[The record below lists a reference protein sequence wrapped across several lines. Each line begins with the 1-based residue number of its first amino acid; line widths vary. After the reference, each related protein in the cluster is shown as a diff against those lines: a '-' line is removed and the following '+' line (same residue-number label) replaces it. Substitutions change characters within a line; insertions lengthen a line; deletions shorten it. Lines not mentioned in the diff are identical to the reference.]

1 MAGRIVV
8 SNRTTVDDSPPLIPS
23 FLLLLLFA
31 KLFRIFVKHSN
42 SDSTTFHTI
51 IYSKKRIKLTF
62 RSYTTVDTILDRLK
76 FTGGITFLDRRKGK
90 ITRLGVGNAL
100 IKIVPLETET
110 FRRHARGIHVG
121 GSCIDRVFH
130 EKTVE
135 GTVEG

>member
-42 SDSTTFHTI
+42 PDSTNARLESI

-62 RSYTTVDTILDRLK
+62 RSYTTVDTILDQDRLK
-76 FTGGITFLDRRKGK
+76 FTEGIAFLDRRKGK
-90 ITRLGVGNAL
+90 INS
-100 IKIVPLETET
+100 
-110 FRRHARGIHVG
+110 ARQSVN
-121 GSCIDRVFH
+121 
-130 EKTVE
+130 
-135 GTVEG
+135 